1 MTDEQRKPGFDRG
14 DLARAAWRKSSFSG
28 AQSDCVEV
36 APVAGVIAVRDSKNP
51 HGPKLVFTHDEW
63 TAFTSGVKAGEFD
76 DLLA

>member
-1 MTDEQRKPGFDRG
+1 MTQKPSPD
-14 DLARAAWRKSSFSG
+14 DLDISQAPWRKSRRSG
-28 AQSDCVEV
+28 GDSSCVEV
-36 APVAGVIAVRDSKNP
+36 APVHGYIAVRDSKNP